1 MMSLNQTNTGW
12 FKSSRSTGSSDN
24 CVEVRLLDTAVWV
37 RDSKAPDDG
46 TLSFESGAWGS
57 FLAFLKA

>member
-1 MMSLNQTNTGW
+1 MSQGRLHTGW

-24 CVEVRLLDTAVWV
+24 CVEVRLSAGSVKV

-46 TLSFESGAWGS
+46 VLSFRTAAWS
-57 FLAFLKA
+57 AFLGSLKG